1 MHQGRITLPT
11 FDERH
16 WQLRGPRYA
25 VVSVAAIAG
34 GLAAYMLWGATVNDK
49 TFEHG
54 GKVYIDVAG
63 TSAIIAVIG
72 CLMLLVAVFCA
83 IAAFRMVTGRR
94 AFVLGETYVEARST
108 AVSKR
113 IVRIPYADLRIKV
126 TEAGSTAIE
135 LRGAGDELIRVA
147 TLNFPSEAELQGC
160 LAELRRR
167 LAAIEEARVW

>member
-1 MHQGRITLPT
+1 MYQSTITLPT

-25 VVSVAAIAG
+25 VVSIAMIAG
-34 GLAAYMLWGATVNDK
+34 GFAAYMLWGATVNDQA
-49 TFEHG
+49 FEHDG
-54 GKVYIDVAG
+54 TVYVDVAG
-63 TSAIIAVIG
+63 TSAIIAVLG
-72 CLMLLVAVFCA
+72 CLMLLVALFCA
-83 IAAFRMVTGRR
+83 IAAFRMVTESR
-94 AFVLGETYVEARST
+94 AFVLGETYVEAPST

-113 IVRIPYADLRIKV
+113 IVRIPYADLRLKV

-147 TLNFPSEAELQGC
+147 TLNFPSEAELQEC

-167 LAAIEEARVW
+167 LAAIEEERVW

>member
-1 MHQGRITLPT
+1 MYQSTITLPT

-25 VVSVAAIAG
+25 VVSIAMIAG
-34 GLAAYMLWGATVNDK
+34 GFAAYMLWGATVNEQA
-49 TFEHG
+49 FEHDG
-54 GKVYIDVAG
+54 TIYVDVAG
-63 TSAIIAVIG
+63 TSAIIAVLG
-72 CLMLLVAVFCA
+72 GLMLLVALFCA
-83 IAAFRMVTGRR
+83 IAAFRMVTEGR
-94 AFVLGETYVEARST
+94 AFVLGESYVEAPST

-113 IVRIPYADLRIKV
+113 IVRIPYADLRLKV

-147 TLNFPSEAELQGC
+147 TLNFASEEQLQEC

>member
-1 MHQGRITLPT
+1 MYHSTITLPT

-25 VVSVAAIAG
+25 VVSVAMIAG
-34 GLAAYMLWGATVNDK
+34 GFAAYMLWGATVNDQA
-49 TFEHG
+49 FEHDG
-54 GKVYIDVAG
+54 TVYIDIAG
-63 TSAIIAVIG
+63 TSAIIAIVG
-72 CLMLLVAVFCA
+72 GLMLLVALLCT
-83 IAAFRMVTGRR
+83 IAAFRMVTENR
-94 AFVLGETYVEARST
+94 AFMLSDSYVEAPST

-113 IVRIPYADLRIKV
+113 IVRIPYADLRLKV

-147 TLNFPSEAELQGC
+147 TLNFASEEQLQEC

-167 LAAIEEARVW
+167 LAVIEEARVW